1 LVAVT
6 SDHGEELFDHGGIL
20 HGYTLYEEM
29 LRIPLILWAPG
40 RLRPAAVASPTDT
53 LDLRATLLDL
63 AGLEAD
69 GKAQGVSLLRR
80 NRAGREPRLAA
91 ASSLKGGLYAA
102 WSPRFKVIWA
112 PRTGAGW
119 GMGGGWGRSRDPEY
133 VFDLVRDPGETV
145 NRAGSGA
152 FEAAWLRSRL
162 LAWAERGRAAAEE
175 PAEAP
180 ADRETR
186 ERLRALG
193 YAN

>member
-1 LVAVT
+1 AVT
-6 SDHGEELFDHGGIL
+6 ADHGEELFDHGGVL

-40 RLRPAAVASPTDT
+40 RLRPAVVESPTDT
-53 LDLRATLLDL
+53 LDFRAALLDL
-63 AGLEAD
+63 AGFHAEDPSA
-69 GKAQGVSLLRR
+69 SL
-80 NRAGREPRLAA
+80 PRLAA
-91 ASSLKGGLYAA
+91 ASSLRGGLYAA

-112 PRTGAGW
+112 PRTSSAW

-145 NRAGSGA
+145 NLAGSDS
-152 FEAAWLRSRL
+152 FEVAWLRSRL
-162 LAWAERGRAAAEE
+162 LAWAERGRTVEE

-180 ADRETR
+180 TDRETR

-193 YAN
+193 YVN